1 MKEKNKKKKL
11 KVYQKYC
18 KILLQARPSEN
29 LQEEKTE
36 QEINVRKIIYEPKVE
51 RKETTQLKV
60 KKVILKMKITNR
72 SR

>member
-1 MKEKNKKKKL
+1 M
-11 KVYQKYC
+11 YC

-29 LQEEKTE
+29 LQEEKIE
-36 QEINVRKIIYEPKVE
+36 REINFRKIIYEPKVE
-51 RKETTQLKV
+51 RKETTKLKV